1 MDNQISSER
10 LMKVSEVS
18 EVLRVSP
25 VQVYRLMTKDLPC
38 VRFEG
43 SVRVRPED
51 LQKYIVDHLQKHGQA
66 GHHE

>member
-1 MDNQISSER
+1 MDTKIENSER

-25 VQVYRLMTKDLPC
+25 VQVYRLLSQDLPA
-38 VRFEG
+38 VRFAG

-51 LQKYIVDHLQKHGQA
+51 LQKYIADHLEKHDQ
-66 GHHE
+66 E